1 MVVIIIYFFDIEVKL
16 TFMQS
21 SLSGHIALCGSAA

>member
-1 MVVIIIYFFDIEVKL
+1 MVVIIYFFDIEVKL

-21 SLSGHIALCGSAA
+21 SLSGHVALCGSAA

>member
-1 MVVIIIYFFDIEVKL
+1 MVVIIYFFDIEVKL

-21 SLSGHIALCGSAA
+21 RLSGHVALCGSAA